1 MASQSIQALND
12 ERGLM
17 PTMYVNA
24 ISDLK
29 QVLARL
35 VTGNLMIV
43 QGPTGIAP
51 PSVAPPSVAPPQ
63 KPENGVDGE
72 GTEDTDGAT
81 VQ

>member
-1 MASQSIQALND
+1 MTPEQIQRMASQSIQALND

-35 VTGNLMIV
+35 VTGNLMVV
-43 QGPTGIAP
+43 QGPTGIPQAP
-51 PSVAPPSVAPPQ
+51 TVPPQ
-63 KPENGVDGE
+63 EGETEGADGE
-72 GTEDTDGAT
+72 T